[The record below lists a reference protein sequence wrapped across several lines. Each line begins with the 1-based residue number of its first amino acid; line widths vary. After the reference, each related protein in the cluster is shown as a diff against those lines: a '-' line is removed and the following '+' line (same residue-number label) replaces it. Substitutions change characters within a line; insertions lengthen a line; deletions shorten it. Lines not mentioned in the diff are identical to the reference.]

1 MPSRPDPAAPAG
13 AVRGHPYLL
22 LSVAALLWSGNFVL
36 ARGVRAH
43 VPPLALAFWRW
54 TIALVVLLPFTV
66 RAVRAS
72 APALLRSWRVVL
84 GLGVLGVGNFNML
97 VYVGVHETTATNAVL
112 LNSACP
118 AFIVALSS
126 IFGAGRPTGRQLTG
140 ILVSLVG
147 ILVIV
152 SGGRPGALRDLSFNR
167 GDLWVLAA
175 VLSWAAYTV
184 LLAWRPADVE
194 GTALLTATV
203 AVGVAWILPF
213 HVVELAR
220 GARMTLDLETIG
232 SVAYVALFAS
242 VVAYFCWNRGVALV
256 GANRAG
262 VFMHLLPAFG
272 SVLAA
277 ALLREAFRPHHLAGI
292 AAILAGVYL
301 AGTLPARRSAVARVT
316 RTSA

>member
-1 MPSRPDPAAPAG
+1 M
-13 AVRGHPYLL
+13 RGRPYLL
-22 LSVAALLWSGNFVL
+22 LSSAALLWSGNFVL
-36 ARGVRAH
+36 ARAVRAH
-43 VPPLALAFWRW
+43 VPPLGLAFWRW
-54 TIALVVLLPFTV
+54 TIALLVLLPFTS
-66 RAVRAS
+66 RSVRAS
-72 APALLRSWRVVL
+72 APALLRSWRVVV

-97 VYVGVHETTATNAVL
+97 VYAGVHRTTATNAVL

-126 IFGAGRPTGRQLTG
+126 ALGAGRPTGRQLLG
-140 ILVSLVG
+140 ILVSLLGV
-147 ILVIV
+147 LVIV

-184 LLAWRPADVE
+184 LLAWRPAGVD

-213 HVVELAR
+213 HAWELAR
-220 GARMTLDLETIG
+220 GARMRLDLRTVG

-256 GANRAG
+256 GASRAG

-277 ALLREAFRPHHLAGI
+277 VLLGEAFRAHHLAGI

-301 AGTLPARRSAVARVT
+301 AGAAPVRRAAVAGVT
-316 RTSA
+316 RTPA